1 MHEPRSSEPS
11 HPSMHALL
19 CFCAATMMEP
29 LHFGFAFGGL
39 WLFCC
44 GRRSASSY
52 GSNQML
58 RIRSVVAR
66 FNFTPKNKNQNTPF
80 LFYILT
86 TFVFT
91 FSIGLLVHVA
101 YFSLMTMIMNYDDF
115 VLSCST
121 PSLPRPVYSLCRTR
135 RRQKPTRGG
144 EDCAS
149 LIRMDRRSP
158 LRAKNILSALRAQP
172 TTIACTSVRGRV
184 NVCVSQAT
192 RRAASTLKPPLAFLI
207 V

>member
-1 MHEPRSSEPS
+1 MPYYAISSSSTLQCAQQAQPCMHEPRSSEPS

-66 FNFTPKNKNQNTPF
+66 FNFTPKNKNQNAPF

-144 EDCAS
+144 EEP
-149 LIRMDRRSP
+149 RG
-158 LRAKNILSALRAQP
+158 LREPHTHGPALA
-172 TTIACTSVRGRV
+172 
-184 NVCVSQAT
+184 AT
-192 RRAASTLKPPLAFLI
+192 G
-207 V
+207 